1 MPENLK
7 AMTLRLQQ
15 DVPLA
20 EASLDS
26 ALIAV
31 STLMTSVVTAR
42 QRVGVAP
49 KAGQESIMRLAKAQL
64 SLVEVSGDVLRVHGE
79 LADIAQETA
88 GLDVHECRTKAKDNG
103 AQLALVASN
112 LTGSNQHALEE
123 VYCGKT

>member
-49 KAGQESIMRLAKAQL
+49 KAGQASIMRLATAPL
-64 SLVEVSGDVLRVHGE
+64 SLVAVSGVVSRVIGE
-79 LADIAQETA
+79 LAEPAQATR
-88 GLDVHECRTKAKDNG
+88 GLAVRSAQRLVGTEC
-103 AQLALVASN
+103 VAS
-112 LTGSNQHALEE
+112 
-123 VYCGKT
+123 CGARWSSVT

>member
-20 EASLDS
+20 EARLDS

-49 KAGQESIMRLAKAQL
+49 KAGQASIMRLAKAQL

-88 GLDVHECRTKAKDNG
+88 GLDVHECPNQAKATG
-103 AQLALVASN
+103 AQLALVA
-112 LTGSNQHALEE
+112 
-123 VYCGKT
+123 

>member
-49 KAGQESIMRLAKAQL
+49 KAGQASIMRLAKAQL

-88 GLDVHECRTKAKDNG
+88 RSEERRVGKECVSKCR
-103 AQLALVASN
+103 SR
-112 LTGSNQHALEE
+112 GSP
-123 VYCGKT
+123 VY

>member
-49 KAGQESIMRLAKAQL
+49 TAGPASIMRLAKAQL
-64 SLVEVSGDVLRVHGE
+64 SLVEVSGDVLRVHGA
-79 LADIAQETA
+79 LADIAPATA
-88 GLDVHECRTKAKDNG
+88 GLAVPDSPNP
-103 AQLALVASN
+103 AQA
-112 LTGSNQHALEE
+112 TGPPLP
-123 VYCGKT
+123 

>member
-1 MPENLK
+1 MSGNLDT
-7 AMTLRLQQ
+7 MTLRLQQ
-15 DVPLA
+15 DVPVA

-49 KAGQESIMRLAKAQL
+49 KTGQASIMRLAKAQL

-88 GLDVHECRTKAKDNG
+88 GLDVHECPNQAKATG
-103 AQLALVASN
+103 AHLSVVA
-112 LTGSNQHALEE
+112 
-123 VYCGKT
+123 

>member
-1 MPENLK
+1 MSGNFNTM
-7 AMTLRLQQ
+7 ALRLQQ

-42 QRVGVAP
+42 QSVGVAA
-49 KAGQESIMRLAKAQL
+49 KTGQASILRLAKAQL

-88 GLDVHECRTKAKDNG
+88 GLDVHQCPNQARASGT
-103 AQLALVASN
+103 QLTVVA
-112 LTGSNQHALEE
+112 
-123 VYCGKT
+123 

>member
-26 ALIAV
+26 ALIAF

-49 KAGQESIMRLAKAQL
+49 QAGQASIMRLAKAQL
-64 SLVEVSGDVLRVHGE
+64 SLVEVSGDVLRVRRSEEHTSE
-79 LADIAQETA
+79 IQTIT
-88 GLDVHECRTKAKDNG
+88 RTRDSSMCVK
-103 AQLALVASN
+103 QTIT
-112 LTGSNQHALEE
+112 LTNH
-123 VYCGKT
+123 K